1 MLVRKTNADY
11 QEKIGMLLCN
21 GDRRSKVWNQWA
33 FLNRLLVPPYP
44 VIDFGRTIA
53 IRYREALSA
62 LEGLSEDK
70 EIR

>member
-1 MLVRKTNADY
+1 MLVRKMNADY
-11 QEKIGMLLCN
+11 QEKIGMLLCS
-21 GDRRSKVWNQWA
+21 GDRRSRVWNQWA
-33 FLNRLLVPPYP
+33 FPNCLLVPPYP
-44 VIDFGRTIA
+44 VINFGRTIA